1 MRSIFSILLLSL
13 FASGLMAQ
21 LDRSTPP
28 EAGPAP
34 QINIGEYEKFTLKN
48 GLRVFVVEDHKLPMV
63 AYNLTLDIDPV
74 FEGEA
79 AGYVSLAGDLM
90 RSGTTNRNKAE
101 IDESIDF
108 IGATLNTHSK
118 GIYGRSLKKH
128 NATLLELMSDVLM
141 NPTFPQEELEK
152 SLKQMETG
160 IQAEK
165 NEPSAIANNIAS
177 VLRYG
182 KDDPYGEVVSEEN
195 LANITTGHLK
205 TYHQTYFRPNA
216 AYLVIVGDISV
227 KEAKKQAKK
236 YFGDWEKAEVPGHT
250 YSQWP
255 TYEAPKVA
263 IANRDGANQSTIM
276 VTHTLPLTP
285 GHPNAIK
292 ASVMNQI
299 LGGGSFNTRLFQ
311 NLREDKGY
319 TYGAYSRLST
329 DKRIGYFSASAQVRT
344 SVTDSALNEIL
355 YEMERMQTELVP
367 AEDLELIKNMMT
379 GSFSRSLEDPQ
390 TIANFA
396 LNIERYDLPADYYR
410 TYLEKVAAVT
420 AEDVM
425 AMAKEYLNPEQAI
438 ILAVGEADKI
448 EEVMRG
454 FSPASEVTRY
464 DYYGHEVSGAV
475 AVSDITAAE
484 VIERYL
490 NAIGG
495 PEAIETIQDVTTTA
509 TAAIQGMEL
518 KMVTRQKAPNKLLV
532 ETMMGNNVVS
542 KQVFDGA
549 KGKVTSPMGE
559 QELEGEMLEQ
569 MKEGSAII
577 AETNFLKEGYSIE
590 LQGVETIDNREC
602 YKIIVTRPSGNEST
616 AYYAVADGLKY
627 REVSSTPQGN
637 MVTNIKDYKEVEGF
651 MFPQAISQSVGP
663 QNFEVTIDSI
673 EINSEMEDAVFE
685 N

>member
-1 MRSIFSILLLSL
+1 MKHLFSIILLSL
-13 FASGLMAQ
+13 FTTGLLAQ

-28 EAGPAP
+28 EAAPAP

-48 GLRVFVVEDHKLPMV
+48 GLQVFVVEDHKLPMV
-63 AYNLTLDIDPV
+63 AYSLTLDIDPV
-74 FEGEA
+74 YEGEA

-90 RSGTTNRNKAE
+90 RSGTTNRPKAE

-108 IGATLNTHSK
+108 IGATLNTYAQ

-128 NATLLELMSDVLM
+128 NETLLELMADVLL

-152 SLKQMETG
+152 SLKQMETA

-182 KDDPYGEVVSEEN
+182 PEDPYGEVVSEKN
-195 LANITTGHLK
+195 LTNITTHHLK
-205 TYHQTYFRPNA
+205 TYHQTYFRPNV
-216 AYLVIVGDISV
+216 AYLVIVGDINV
-227 KEAKKQAKK
+227 KEAKKQANK
-236 YFGDWEKAEVPGHT
+236 YFGQWEKAEVPQHQYT
-250 YSQWP
+250 NWP
-255 TYEAPKVA
+255 AYEAPKVA

-276 VTHTLPLTP
+276 VTHTIPMTP

-311 NLREDKGY
+311 NLREDKAY
-319 TYGAYSRLST
+319 TYGAYSRLSS

-344 SVTDSALNEIL
+344 SVTDSAIHEIL

-379 GSFSRSLEDPQ
+379 GNFSRSLEDPQ

-396 LNIERYDLPADYYR
+396 LNIERYNLPADYYR
-410 TYLEKVAAVT
+410 TYLEKVAAVS

-425 AMAKEYLNPEQAI
+425 AMAKEYLNPEKAV

-448 EEVMRG
+448 EAVMRG
-454 FSPASEVTRY
+454 FSPVGDVTRY
-464 DYYGHEVSGAV
+464 DFYGHEVSGAV
-475 AVSDITAAE
+475 EVTDISAVD
-484 VIERYL
+484 VINTYL

-495 PEAIETIQDVTTTA
+495 LEAINDIQDVTTTA

-532 ETMMGNNVVS
+532 ETMMGNNVLS
-542 KQVFDGA
+542 KQVFNGE

-569 MKEGSAII
+569 MKEGSAIVG
-577 AETNFLKEGYSIE
+577 ETNYFKEGFSLE
-590 LQGVETIDNREC
+590 LQGLETIDDREC
-602 YKIIVTRPSGNEST
+602 YKILVTRPSGNEST
-616 AYYAVADGLKY
+616 AYYGVADGLKY

-637 MVTNIKDYKEVEGF
+637 MVTNIKTYEEVEGYK
-651 MFPQAISQSVGP
+651 FPKAISQSVGP
-663 QNFEVTIDSI
+663 QTFDVAIDSI
-673 EINSEMEDAVFE
+673 EINTGLGDELFED
-685 N
+685 

>member
-1 MRSIFSILLLSL
+1 MRHVISTLLLCL
-13 FASGLMAQ
+13 FTTGLMAQ

-28 EAGPAP
+28 EAAPAP
-34 QINIGEYEKFTLKN
+34 QINIGEYKKFTLKN

-63 AYNLTLDIDPV
+63 AYSLTLDVDPV
-74 FEGEA
+74 FEGDA

-90 RSGTTNRNKAE
+90 RSGTTTRKKAE

-108 IGATLNTHSK
+108 IGATLSTYSK

-128 NATLLELMSDVLM
+128 NETLLTLMADVLL

-160 IQAEK
+160 IQAQK
-165 NEPSAIANNIAS
+165 NEPAAIANNIAS

-182 KDDPYGEVVSEEN
+182 QADPYGEVVSEEH
-195 LANITTGHLK
+195 LANITTDHLK
-205 TYHQTYFRPNA
+205 TYHKTYFRPNA
-216 AYLVIVGDISV
+216 AYLVIVGDINL

-236 YFGDWEKAEVPGHT
+236 YFGKWEKAAVPNHQYT
-250 YSQWP
+250 NWP
-255 TYEAPKVA
+255 AYQAPKVA

-276 VTHTLPLTP
+276 VTHTIPMTP

-292 ASVMNQI
+292 ASVMNQV

-311 NLREDKGY
+311 NLREDKAY
-319 TYGAYSRLST
+319 TYGAYSRLSS

-344 SVTDSALNEIL
+344 SVTDSAVNEIL

-367 AEDLELIKNMMT
+367 ADDLELIKNMMT

-396 LNIERYDLPADYYR
+396 LNIERYNLPADYYR
-410 TYLEKVAAVT
+410 TYLEKVAAVS

-425 AMAKEYLNPEQAI
+425 AMAKEYLKPEQAI

-454 FSPASEVTRY
+454 FSPAGEVTRY
-464 DYYGHEVSGAV
+464 DFYGNKVSGAV
-475 AVSDITAAE
+475 EVTDVTAE
-484 VIERYL
+484 EIIQRYI

-495 PEAIETIQDVTTTA
+495 LEAIQDIEDVTTSA
-509 TAAIQGMEL
+509 TASIQGMEFN
-518 KMVTRQKAPNKLLV
+518 MVTKQKAPNKLLV
-532 ETMMGNNVVS
+532 ETMMGHNVVS
-542 KQVFDGA
+542 KQVFNGE

-569 MKEGSAII
+569 MKEGSVII
-577 AETNFLKEGYSIE
+577 AETNFLNEGFTIE

-602 YKIIVTRPSGNEST
+602 YKLIVTRPSGNEST
-616 AYYAVADGLKY
+616 AYYGVADGLKY

-637 MVTNIKDYKEVEGF
+637 MVTNMKAYEEVDGY
-651 MFPQAISQSVGP
+651 MFPKAISQSVGP
-663 QNFEVTIDSI
+663 QTFEVTINSI
-673 EINSEMEDAVFE
+673 EINTGLGDELFE
-685 N
+685 E

>member
-1 MRSIFSILLLSL
+1 
-13 FASGLMAQ
+13 
-21 LDRSTPP
+21 
-28 EAGPAP
+28 
-34 QINIGEYEKFTLKN
+34 
-48 GLRVFVVEDHKLPMV
+48 
-63 AYNLTLDIDPV
+63 
-74 FEGEA
+74 
-79 AGYVSLAGDLM
+79 
-90 RSGTTNRNKAE
+90 
-101 IDESIDF
+101 
-108 IGATLNTHSK
+108 
-118 GIYGRSLKKH
+118 
-128 NATLLELMSDVLM
+128 
-141 NPTFPQEELEK
+141 
-152 SLKQMETG
+152 
-160 IQAEK
+160 
-165 NEPSAIANNIAS
+165 
-177 VLRYG
+177 
-182 KDDPYGEVVSEEN
+182 
-195 LANITTGHLK
+195 
-205 TYHQTYFRPNA
+205 
-216 AYLVIVGDISV
+216 
-227 KEAKKQAKK
+227 
-236 YFGDWEKAEVPGHT
+236 
-250 YSQWP
+250 
-255 TYEAPKVA
+255 
-263 IANRDGANQSTIM
+263 
-276 VTHTLPLTP
+276 
-285 GHPNAIK
+285 
-292 ASVMNQI
+292 
-299 LGGGSFNTRLFQ
+299 
-311 NLREDKGY
+311 
-319 TYGAYSRLST
+319 
-329 DKRIGYFSASAQVRT
+329 
-344 SVTDSALNEIL
+344 
-355 YEMERMQTELVP
+355 MERMQTELVP

-475 AVSDITAAE
+475 AVSDITAEE

-673 EINSEMEDAVFE
+673 EINTGMEDAVFE